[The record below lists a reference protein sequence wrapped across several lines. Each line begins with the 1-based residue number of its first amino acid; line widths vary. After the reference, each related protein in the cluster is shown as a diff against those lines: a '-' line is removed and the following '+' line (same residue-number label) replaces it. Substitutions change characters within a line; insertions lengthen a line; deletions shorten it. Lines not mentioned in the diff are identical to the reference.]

1 MSVRY
6 PDDAILPPTGRA
18 DNGSARIRLA
28 TFVPIAIALGGRR
41 CHPLRRPDRTRS
53 GDRDQQADT
62 IDPVMTGSIA
72 KPAQDKPDDI
82 AHILEMLDK

>member
-6 PDDAILPPTGRA
+6 PDDAILPPMGRA
-18 DNGSARIRLA
+18 DSGPARVRLA
-28 TFVPIAIALGGRR
+28 TIMPIAIALVGVAAILFGG
-41 CHPLRRPDRTRS
+41 LTA
-53 GDRDQQADT
+53 RDPATAISKADT